1 MNSIKIRCY
10 AKVNLFLDI
19 IGKRDNGYHNLNM
32 ILQSIDLF
40 DELTIIKTD
49 KNIIEVECNI
59 DNIDNSKNNI
69 VYKAAESF
77 FKDRNI
83 GDIGIK
89 IILNKNIPIEAGLG
103 GGSSDACGTL
113 FGLENLYKTGISNID
128 LETICLNIGC
138 DVPFFIK
145 GGTAQVEGIGEK
157 INKLRDIEGMY
168 ILVYKG
174 AGGNST
180 ESIYNKVDTRYLKE
194 SRDIASIKMGIDKT
208 DINIISKNMYNKFE
222 EILNDK
228 DTKKIKDIMIENG
241 ALNSMMTGSG
251 SAIIGIFSDKYKAD
265 LCRKDLKN
273 PENFV
278 EIFNPIGKG
287 YKII

>member
-19 IGKRDNGYHNLNM
+19 VGKRDNGYHNLNM

-40 DELTIIKTD
+40 DELKIIKTD

-59 DNIDNSKNNI
+59 ENIDNSDNNI
-69 VYKAAESF
+69 VYKAAERF
-77 FKDRNI
+77 FRDRNI
-83 GDIGIK
+83 DDIGIK

-113 FGLENLYKTGISNID
+113 FGLENLYKTGISDID
-128 LETICLNIGC
+128 LEKICLDIGC

-157 INKLRDIEGMY
+157 INKLRDIEGIY
-168 ILVYKG
+168 ILVYQGDK
-174 AGGNST
+174 GNST
-180 ESIYNKVDTRYLKE
+180 GSIYNKVKSRDLKQ
-194 SRDIASIKMGIDKT
+194 SRDISSIKNGIDKRN
-208 DINIISKNMYNKFE
+208 INIISQNMYNKFE

-228 DTKKIKDIMIENG
+228 ETKKIKDIMIENG

-251 SAIIGIFSDKYKAD
+251 SAIIGIFSDKCKAD
-265 LCRKDLKN
+265 LCKKGLKN
-273 PENFV
+273 QVNFV
-278 EIFNPIGKG
+278 GIFNPIRKG